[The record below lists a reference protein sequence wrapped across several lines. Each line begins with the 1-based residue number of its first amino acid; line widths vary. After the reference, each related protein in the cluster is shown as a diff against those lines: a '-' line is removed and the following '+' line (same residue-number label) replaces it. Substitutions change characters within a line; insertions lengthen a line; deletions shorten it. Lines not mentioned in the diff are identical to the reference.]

1 MKIYFFVFF
10 SVLLVSCGGGGGG
23 GSSSTPTLP
32 DGNTTGGTTQSSGT
46 SSGSSSTTSST
57 TSTTSTTTNSYNP
70 NLPSSGA
77 ITLTGNFETDKTEYE
92 ETQEYQ
98 QQYGLDLIK
107 ASSAYARG
115 ATGRGAI
122 IGIMDSGVDNSHQEL
137 NGFNKIVSGSYLT
150 YQDRSPTTDEKR
162 HGSHVSG
169 IALGE
174 RDGSGIHGVAFDAQL
189 FFISIEL
196 GTAGD
201 TYEPATIDSTV
212 DFTGIDNSWSQLEA
226 EFVTNNVTVVNGSFG
241 YQGNINDYTEANI
254 REAFPKTIG
263 VLAQPQK
270 PNQDKTIFVWAA
282 GNGGGY
288 ADQGVDYSSPE
299 VFGGLAYLLPE
310 LRGNTA
316 AVVSIDEDGS
326 ISSFSN
332 RCGVAKDYCLAAPG
346 RSVLSIYA
354 EDSPNYDSYGRASGT
369 SMAAPHV
376 SGGIA
381 LLADYFE
388 GQLGNTEILQRLFAT
403 ANKSGIYAE
412 SDIYGQGLMDLN
424 AATQPLGT
432 AMIAT
437 SGASLSN
444 LTIQE
449 EGSYIGIIGPAFGNS
464 IANRLGGLSYVVFDD
479 LGAPFKRSIDKR
491 ILNNIPNINWLTSFQ
506 LNPNKRVYQRTFS
519 PTPGS
524 NLKVGL
530 VDKFSYIDTP
540 SLWAST
546 DSNVAY
552 FSFSQA
558 ISQRSKLF
566 FGNGT
571 SPNTYLSSIKNNHY
585 KGIPFL
591 DFSSEGS
598 FVGLDIS
605 LPLSKSLLFSFFE
618 GSHQDN
624 QRFINSLGDSKG
636 VFLEFKDS
644 KQSSMLSYQMGVMK
658 DSSSLLGISSEGGFG
673 SPNNSSTSFL
683 GFESLN
689 MLRQVSIRS
698 SIHLG
703 KGSSSFNGLGFID
716 EMDDSIFTAFNFSIF
731 KDSIFSQNDSLSLEI
746 YQPLRSEVANL
757 NLNLPVGRTK
767 DRKILFN
774 DYKVDLTPSGRQI
787 NSQLVYSSN
796 GRYISFFGK
805 IGLVSNEF
813 HNQDNDINPYF
824 LLDIALNLK

>member
-1 MKIYFFVFF
+1 MKTYFSAFLLA
-10 SVLLVSCGGGGGG
+10 LLVSCGGGGG

-32 DGNTTGGTTQSSGT
+32 EGNTTQGTTQSTGT
-46 SSGSSSTTSST
+46 SSGSSSSTSATTPTTTS
-57 TSTTSTTTNSYNP
+57 SYNP

-77 ITLTGNFETDKTEYE
+77 ITLTGNFEIDKMEYE
-92 ETQEYQ
+92 DTQEYQ

-137 NGFNKIVSGSYLT
+137 NGFNKIVSGSYLV

-241 YQGNINDYTEANI
+241 YQGNINDYTEENI
-254 REAFPKTIG
+254 REAFPKTID

-270 PNQDKTIFVWAA
+270 ANQDKTIFVWAA

-316 AVVSIDEDGS
+316 AVVSVDEDGS

-346 RSVLSIYA
+346 RSILSIYA
-354 EDSPNYDSYGRASGT
+354 EDSPTYDSYGRASGT

-449 EGSYIGIIGPAFGNS
+449 EGTYIGIIGPAFGNS
-464 IANRLGGLSYVVFDD
+464 ITNKLGELSYVVFDD
-479 LGAPFKRSIDKR
+479 LGAPFKRSMDKR

-519 PTPGS
+519 TTSGS
-524 NLKVGL
+524 NLKLGL
-530 VDKFSYIDTP
+530 VDKFSYVEAP
-540 SLWAST
+540 SLWANT
-546 DSNVAY
+546 DSNLAY
-552 FSFSQA
+552 FSFSQT
-558 ISQRSKLF
+558 ISETSKLF

-571 SPNTYLSSIKNNHY
+571 SPNTYLNTTKDNHHR
-585 KGIPFL
+585 GIPFL

-605 LPLSKSLLFSFFE
+605 LPLSKSFLVSFFE

-624 QRFINSLGDSKG
+624 QRFLNSLGGSKG
-636 VFLEFKDS
+636 VFFEFKDRN
-644 KQSSMLSYQMGVMK
+644 KSSMLSYQMGVMR
-658 DSSSLLGISSEGGFG
+658 DSTSLLGISSEGGFG

-689 MLRQVSIRS
+689 TFRTVSLRS

-703 KGSSSFNGLGFID
+703 KNSSSFNELGFIN
-716 EMDDSIFTAFNFSIF
+716 EMDDSIFSAFNFSLF
-731 KDSIFSQNDSLSLEI
+731 KNSIFVQNDSLSLEI
-746 YQPLRSEVANL
+746 YQPLRSEISSM

-774 DYKVDLTPSGRQI
+774 DYKIDLTPSGRQI
-787 NSQLVYSSN
+787 NSQLVYSSSSK
-796 GRYISFFGK
+796 YITFFGK

-813 HNQDNDINPYF
+813 HNQANHTKPYF
-824 LLDIALNLK
+824 LLDIEFNLK

>member
-1 MKIYFFVFF
+1 MKTYFSAFLLA
-10 SVLLVSCGGGGGG
+10 LLVSCGGGGG
-23 GSSSTPTLP
+23 GSSSTPTMP
-32 DGNTTGGTTQSSGT
+32 EGNTTQGTTQSTGT
-46 SSGSSSTTSST
+46 SSGSSSSTSATTT
-57 TSTTSTTTNSYNP
+57 TTTNSYNP
-70 NLPSSGA
+70 NLPSSGS
-77 ITLTGNFETDKTEYE
+77 ITLTGNFEIDKVEYE
-92 ETQEYQ
+92 DTQEYQ

-137 NGFNKIVSGSYLT
+137 NGFNKIVSGSYLV

-241 YQGNINDYTEANI
+241 YQGNINDYTEQNI
-254 REAFPKTIG
+254 REAFPKTID

-270 PNQDKTIFVWAA
+270 ANQDKTIFVWAA

-316 AVVSIDEDGS
+316 AVVSVDEDGS

-346 RSVLSIYA
+346 RSILSIYA
-354 EDSPNYDSYGRASGT
+354 EDSPTYDSYGRASGT

-449 EGSYIGIIGPAFGNS
+449 EGTYIGIIGPAFGNS
-464 IANRLGGLSYVVFDD
+464 ITNRLGELSYVVFDD
-479 LGAPFKRSIDKR
+479 LGAPFKRSMDKR

-519 PTPGS
+519 TTSGS
-524 NLKVGL
+524 NLKLGL
-530 VDKFSYIDTP
+530 VDKFSYVEAS
-540 SLWAST
+540 SLWANT
-546 DSNVAY
+546 DSNLAY
-552 FSFSQA
+552 FSFSQT
-558 ISQRSKLF
+558 ISETSKLF

-571 SPNTYLSSIKNNHY
+571 SPNTYLNTTKDNHY

-591 DFSSEGS
+591 DFSSEAS

-605 LPLSKSLLFSFFE
+605 LPDSKSFLFSFFE

-624 QRFINSLGDSKG
+624 QRFHNSLGGSKG
-636 VFLEFKDS
+636 VFFELKDRN
-644 KQSSMLSYQMGVMK
+644 KSSMFSYQMGVMK
-658 DSSSLLGISSEGGFG
+658 DSTSLLGISSEGGFG

-683 GFESLN
+683 GLESLN
-689 MLRQVSIRS
+689 VFRAVSLRS

-703 KGSSSFNGLGFID
+703 KNSSSFNGLGFIN
-716 EMDDSIFTAFNFSIF
+716 EMDDSIFSAFNFSLFKNNIF
-731 KDSIFSQNDSLSLEI
+731 AQNDSLSLEI
-746 YQPLRSEVANL
+746 YQPLRSEVSTM

-774 DYKVDLTPSGRQI
+774 DYKIDLTPSGRQI
-787 NSQLVYSSN
+787 NSQLVYSSS
-796 GRYISFFGK
+796 GKYITFFGK

-813 HNQDNDINPYF
+813 HNQANHTKPYF
-824 LLDIALNLK
+824 LLDIEFNLK